1 MTSVLER
8 VSKIIWNISQDAFTD
23 GGKQERERIIEM
35 LEAVRGENSWDF
47 ESQIDEIIKNLK
59 EEK

>member
-1 MTSVLER
+1 MTSAVDR
-8 VSKIIWNISQDAFTD
+8 VSEIIWNISQDAFAD
-23 GGKQERERIIEM
+23 GQRQERERLIEM

-47 ESQIDEIIKNLK
+47 ESQIEAIIENLK